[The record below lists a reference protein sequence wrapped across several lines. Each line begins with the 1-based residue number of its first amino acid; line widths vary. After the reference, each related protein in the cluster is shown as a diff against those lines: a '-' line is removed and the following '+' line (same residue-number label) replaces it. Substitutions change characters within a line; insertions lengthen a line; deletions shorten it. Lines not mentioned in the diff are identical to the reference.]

1 MKVTRPGTPAAVE
14 FDCFDNWLSQWVCR
28 EILAGHT
35 YPKLP
40 VPDDVRVVLDV
51 GANCGAA
58 SVYFGWCYP
67 EATVH
72 AFEPAAAPYA
82 FLEHNAALA
91 PNIVTH
97 NIGLHTHDQQVP
109 LYAGAIDSVT
119 GSVFPRDVKNVGAS
133 ETVTLRSIAGW
144 LDEHEI
150 SRIDVLKVDVEG
162 CEVEVL
168 EGLGERLR
176 DVQVVYVEY
185 DSAAARRRIDRVFE
199 ASHELCFGEMFLAQG
214 EAIYV
219 SNAIAHDDDAAK
231 TLFSFFW
238 EHLVATRGVTDRR

>member
-1 MKVTRPGTPAAVE
+1 MRVTLPGALEAVE

-40 VPDDVRVVLDV
+40 MPDDVRVVLDV

-58 SVYFGWCYP
+58 SVYLAACYP
-67 EATVH
+67 DATVH

-82 FLEHNAALA
+82 YLERNAALA

-97 NIGLHTHDQQVP
+97 NIGLHRHDQQVP

-119 GSVFPRDVKNVGAS
+119 GSVFPRDAKNAAAS
-133 ETVTLRSIAGW
+133 ETVTLRSITGW

-150 SRIDVLKVDVEG
+150 SRVDVLKVDVEG
-162 CEVEVL
+162 CEVDVL

-185 DSAAARRRIDRVFE
+185 DSAAARRQIDRAFE
-199 ASHELCFGEMFLAQG
+199 DSHELCLGEMFLTQG
-214 EAIYV
+214 ETIYV
-219 SNAIAHDDDAAK
+219 SNAIAHDDTSAK
-231 TLFSFFW
+231 TLFAFFW
-238 EHLVATRGVTDRR
+238 DYLVATRGDTDSR